1 MTFSPTKSL
10 YSPLSPNKIRLLIL
24 HPGKG
29 DDAIKCSLKTA
40 LLNIKTLTDREPWSR
55 NTFEIQVRKRSGST
69 IEKLQERYRGL
80 NQPRY
85 ETLSYCWGPE
95 GDYRSINIDG
105 HFVPVRRNLWWALY
119 HLRHRVRG
127 VKRTLWVDALCI
139 NQNDIPE
146 RSAQVSIMGSIYA
159 TASGVLIWAGE
170 EANGSTEAMKAISAV
185 PSQSRYLDP
194 ETGLN
199 PMYNPLYIRHE
210 EEFIALCTRPYWG
223 RLWVIQEVCLAARLK
238 IHCGPASVSWDAFR
252 KFWDAFGGLIAE
264 ENTADYVPVLLQEL
278 IKLSQGG
285 RQSLEEI
292 ICSSRHFECA
302 DPRDRLYGILGLL
315 DIQEP
320 KLNKL
325 DPRPIPK
332 FPAVDYS
339 KTSGQL
345 YADLMRWS
353 LASGEVSPANTLIFS
368 QNTQRA
374 LEFPFPG
381 TPSTKYAELEGKDP
395 EEAFPILFAHE
406 NCTEIV
412 SAVGPLECVEYSH
425 AERAFRWTDAPA
437 TEFPT
442 RSLDMNF
449 LEPENFRYMLETQQD
464 DGVDLDVIDL
474 DLQKKTDLEMLGV
487 FRRFQTGM
495 GWWYVGPP
503 DVREG
508 DVIDGRSM
516 LLLRHYNLGSEVTVV
531 GKVVKYDPRPLKMKN
546 INADGELDWTKFVPV
561 ENEPRQIFE
570 PFAGDLQAFLTL
582 SEIQVV
588 TR

>member
-1 MTFSPTKSL
+1 MTSSPTKPL
-10 YSPLSPNKIRLLIL
+10 YSPLSPNEIRLLIL

-29 DDAIKCSLKTA
+29 DDAIKCTLKTA
-40 LLNIKTLTDREPWSR
+40 LLSIKKLTDREPWSR
-55 NTFEIQVRKRSGST
+55 NTFEVQARKRSGSA
-69 IEKLQERYRGL
+69 IEKLQGRYRGL
-80 NQPRY
+80 QQPSY

-127 VKRTLWVDALCI
+127 MKRTMWVDALCI
-139 NQNDIPE
+139 NQNNIPE
-146 RSAQVSIMGSIYA
+146 RNAQVSIMGSIYA

-170 EANGSTEAMKAISAV
+170 EADGSTEAMKAISAV
-185 PSQSRYLDP
+185 PSQSRHLDP
-194 ETGLN
+194 ERGFD

-210 EEFIALCTRPYWG
+210 EEFVALCRRPYWG

-252 KFWDAFGGLIAE
+252 KFWDAFGGLVAE
-264 ENTADYVPVLLQEL
+264 ENTSDYVPVLLQEL

-285 RQSLEEI
+285 RQSLKEL

-320 KLNKL
+320 KPNKL
-325 DPRPIPK
+325 HPRPIPK

-339 KTSGQL
+339 KTPGEL
-345 YADLMRWS
+345 YADLMRWC

-368 QNTQRA
+368 HNTQRA

-381 TPSTKYAELEGKDP
+381 TPNTKYSELEGKDP
-395 EEAFPILFAHE
+395 GEKFPILFAQE
-406 NCTEIV
+406 KCTEIV
-412 SAVGPLECVEYSH
+412 STVGQPECVEYSH
-425 AERAFRWTDAPA
+425 ADKAFKWTDALA
-437 TEFPT
+437 TKLES
-442 RSLDMNF
+442 RVLDINF
-449 LEPENFRYMLETQQD
+449 SEAENFRYMLETQH
-464 DGVDLDVIDL
+464 DGVKLDIIDL
-474 DLQKKTDLEMLGV
+474 DLQKRTDVKMLGI
-487 FRRFQTGM
+487 FRRFQTGT

-503 DVREG
+503 NVREG
-508 DVIDGRSM
+508 DVIDERSM
-516 LLLRHYNLGSEVTVV
+516 LLLRHYNPGSEVTIV
-531 GKVVKYDPRPLKMKN
+531 GKVVEYDPRLLQMKN
-546 INADGELDWTKFVPV
+546 FNVDGELDLTKFVPV
-561 ENEPRQIFE
+561 RNGPREIFE
-570 PFAGDLQAFLTL
+570 PYPGDLQAFLTL